1 MIAPD
6 RLRSLDFFN
15 VFPEDERTTIA
26 EWADEVDVPSGE
38 TLVKEGEFAY
48 RFFVIEHGQAEVSA
62 NGERIAELG
71 PGDFFGEV
79 GLMLTGVR
87 TATVK
92 AVSPMTLITLFD
104 QNFRTCEQTYPE
116 IAGRLREAVAA
127 RFPNRATR

>member
-1 MIAPD
+1 VIEAD
-6 RLRSLDFFN
+6 RLRSLEFFN
-15 VFPEDERTTIA
+15 VFPEDERTVIA
-26 EWADEVDVPSGE
+26 EWAEEVDVPSGE

-48 RFFVIEHGQAEVSA
+48 QFFVIEHGQAEVSA
-62 NGERIAELG
+62 NGERISELG

-104 QNFRTCEQTYPE
+104 QNFRTCEQRYPE
-116 IAGRLREAVAA
+116 IARRLREAVAA
-127 RFPNRATR
+127 RFPTRAR

>member
-15 VFPEDERTTIA
+15 AFPEDERTTIA
-26 EWADEVDVPSGE
+26 EWAAAVDVPSGE

-48 RFFVIEHGQAEVSA
+48 QFFVIEHGQAEVSA

-104 QNFRTCEQTYPE
+104 QNFRTCEQRYPE
-116 IAGRLREAVAA
+116 IAARLRQAVTE
-127 RFPNRATR
+127 RFPIRAR

>member
-1 MIAPD
+1 MINPD
-6 RLRSLDFFN
+6 RLRSIDFFN
-15 VFPEDERTTIA
+15 AFPEEERATIA
-26 EWADEVDVPSGE
+26 EYAEEVDVPSGE

-48 RFFVIEHGQAEVSA
+48 QFFVIEHGQAEVSA
-62 NGERIAELG
+62 NGQRITELG

-104 QNFRTCEQTYPE
+104 QNFRACEERYPE
-116 IAGRLREAVAA
+116 IAARLRQAITE
-127 RFPNRATR
+127 RFPIRAR

>member
-1 MIAPD
+1 MIPSD
-6 RLRSLDFFN
+6 RLRSLEFFN
-15 VFPEDERTTIA
+15 GFPEEERTAIA
-26 EWADEVDVPSGE
+26 EYADEVDVPSGE

-48 RFFVIEHGQAEVSA
+48 QFFVIEHGQAEVSA
-62 NGERIAELG
+62 NGRRIAGLG

-104 QNFRTCEQTYPE
+104 QNFRTCEQRYPE
-116 IAGRLREAVAA
+116 IAERLRQAVAE
-127 RFPNRATR
+127 RFPMRAH